1 VKFAAIDIGSNAVR
15 LLITEVIEVDK
26 NVKYKKRLFVRV
38 PLRLG
43 EDAFKSHVIG
53 EEKSYQLVKAVQSFK
68 NLIELFK
75 ASDFRACATS
85 AIRESFNGKDVIDK
99 IFAHTGIYVDII
111 DGKKE
116 AEIIYTNHVAESLN
130 PEGEYLYV
138 DVGGGSTELTL
149 FSHGKIIFSNSFP
162 VGAVRM
168 LLNRV
173 SEESW
178 DEFKKFVKENCRD
191 VKRLVAIGTG
201 GNINKLCKIVD
212 GKKTI
217 SAQELKHLY
226 QKLSDCTYE
235 ERIQRFG
242 LNEDRADVIVPAAKV
257 YNSVMKWAQIDEMYV
272 PKLGLADGII
282 HQLYEKQLA
291 QKAKTVSR
299 G

>member
-1 VKFAAIDIGSNAVR
+1 MKFAAIDIGSNAIR
-15 LLITEVIEVDK
+15 LLITEVIEDDK

-43 EDAFKSHVIG
+43 EDAFKSHIIG

-75 ASDFRACATS
+75 VVEFKACATS

-116 AEIIYTNHVAESLN
+116 AEIIYTNHVAETLN
-130 PEGEYLYV
+130 PDGDYLYV

-149 FSHGKIIFSNSFP
+149 FSRGKIIFSNSFP

-168 LLNRV
+168 LLGRV

-191 VKRLVAIGTG
+191 VKHLVAIGTG
-201 GNINKLCKIVD
+201 GNINKLCKMVD
-212 GKKTI
+212 SKKTI
-217 SAQELKHLY
+217 SAQELKDLY

-235 ERIQRFG
+235 ERIHRFG
-242 LNEDRADVIVPAAKV
+242 LNEDRADVIVPAAKI
-257 YNSVMKWAQIDEMYV
+257 YNSVLKWAQIDEMYV

-282 HQLYEKQLA
+282 HLLYEKQLA

-299 G
+299 